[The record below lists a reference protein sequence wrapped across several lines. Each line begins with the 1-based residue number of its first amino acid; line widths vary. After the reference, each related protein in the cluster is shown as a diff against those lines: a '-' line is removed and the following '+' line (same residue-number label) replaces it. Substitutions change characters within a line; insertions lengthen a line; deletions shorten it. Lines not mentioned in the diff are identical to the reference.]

1 MTEQPYDYAAI
12 KDAILGV
19 PGGDEF
25 LRLLQMPLGEILDRL
40 GGEGE
45 PPLAPQE
52 ADQQR
57 STETDL
63 RVKIQRIESHI
74 EKAIEKLSFMI
85 YGFSGRRSHELRGAR
100 DILMTINTDLLNAKH
115 SLAGP

>member
-1 MTEQPYDYAAI
+1 MNEQPYDYAAI

-25 LRLLQMPLGEILDRL
+25 LKLLQTPLGEILDKL
-40 GGEGE
+40 GAEE
-45 PPLAPQE
+45 KPPQAPQE

-57 STETDL
+57 PTEIDL
-63 RVKIQRIESHI
+63 RVKLQRTESHI

-115 SLAGP
+115 SVARP